1 MIGLFFGDTDFPKQ
15 ILNKIKKQKI
25 KYIIFDLTKNKI
37 FKKNPHSES
46 IRTGQF
52 GKIFD
57 MLKNNKC
64 NKVLFAGKI
73 IKPKFS
79 SIKVDLK
86 GLYYLPRIIKASK
99 LGDAAILK
107 VIIKIFE
114 KEKIKVLNS
123 LFFNP
128 ELSLSKGNYT
138 KIKPNKRDL
147 KDIKR
152 GLFMLNKLNPHN
164 HIQGLIIRN
173 GEILVKENLR
183 GTKKM
188 ILSIKKL
195 KILSGLLI
203 KFPKKKQDLR
213 IDLPTIGLE
222 TLKDCKKAGLRGV
235 IIKSKQNIVL
245 DKKNCI
251 NFANRNKMFIN
262 VQWKKYLL

>member
-15 ILNKIKKQKI
+15 ILKKIKKQKI

-46 IRTGQF
+46 IRIGQF

-114 KEKIKVLNS
+114 KAKIKVLNS

-147 KDIKR
+147 KDIKS
-152 GLFMLNKLNPHN
+152 GLFILNKLNPHN

-173 GEILVKENLR
+173 GEILAKENLR

-195 KILSGLLI
+195 NILSGLLI

-235 IIKSKQNIVL
+235 ILKSKQNIVL

-251 NFANRNKMFIN
+251 KFANRNKMFIN
-262 VQWKKYLL
+262 VQ